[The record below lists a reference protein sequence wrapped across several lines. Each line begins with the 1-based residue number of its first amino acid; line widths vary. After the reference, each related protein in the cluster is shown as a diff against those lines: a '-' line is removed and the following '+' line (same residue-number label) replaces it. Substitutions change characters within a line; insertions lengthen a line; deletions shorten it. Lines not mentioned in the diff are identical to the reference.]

1 MKLASGEFD
10 AVIAESGQFHFFEDS
25 GLLADLEAV
34 SGGKLSDIGEDRLV
48 RCEGARE
55 GTVPSDTESPD
66 MEPSDTEPYIS
77 GIRLEGNVFY
87 AACTKFM
94 DDPVLGIIL
103 STDDQ
108 EEERVILE
116 CAY

>member
-1 MKLASGEFD
+1 
-10 AVIAESGQFHFFEDS
+10 
-25 GLLADLEAV
+25 
-34 SGGKLSDIGEDRLV
+34 
-48 RCEGARE
+48 
-55 GTVPSDTESPD
+55 
-66 MEPSDTEPYIS
+66 MEVAGCFPEPCHS
-77 GIRLEGNVFY
+77 AFSVKALRFLNHTGIRLKGNAFY